1 MAQSLRFDASTRC
14 IEPQTLEGVLFLV
27 IYFDFMEDTTLH
39 VGQCGPFH
47 KLMGYSVI
55 HIMANM
61 NSIPVVNYYYW
72 NQQNFPVCGISL
84 GLPIPMTTPNY
95 TSISLYQLTWA
106 AQLLLT
112 RLVSTSYVSLPGS
125 EYPMNALPEGQQIGH
140 PNLLQDYEEIFIKVK
155 NWGCFEESDLARNQI
170 WSPEGSSHTG
180 LH

>member
-1 MAQSLRFDASTRC
+1 MWHQPWPSDSNDHAQ
-14 IEPQTLEGVLFLV
+14 
-27 IYFDFMEDTTLH
+27 LH
-39 VGQCGPFH
+39 VYITLP
-47 KLMGYSVI
+47 
-55 HIMANM
+55 ANM
-61 NSIPVVNYYYW
+61 GS
-72 NQQNFPVCGISL
+72 
-84 GLPIPMTTPNY
+84 
-95 TSISLYQLTWA
+95 
-106 AQLLLT
+106 QLLLT

>member
-1 MAQSLRFDASTRC
+1 MSPQRRDGPLSGCHFTHYIHCHVETLSKEKKRSMAQSLRFDASTRC

-106 AQLLLT
+106 AN
-112 RLVSTSYVSLPGS
+112 S
-125 EYPMNALPEGQQIGH
+125 
-140 PNLLQDYEEIFIKVK
+140 
-155 NWGCFEESDLARNQI
+155 C
-170 WSPEGSSHTG
+170 
-180 LH
+180 